1 MMPAF
6 LWQARVWL
14 VKYPTSLV
22 IQFNTNSCCLFNLTM
37 QDLYYD
43 YHPEAGV
50 MFASI
55 QGFSDFYSEQS
66 VNNQG
71 IECMR
76 FLHEIMADFDQLLI
90 EERFSCIEKV
100 KTIGSTYMAASGI
113 NQEVRICSK
122 PPFNNTLSS

>member
-1 MMPAF
+1 
-6 LWQARVWL
+6 
-14 VKYPTSLV
+14 
-22 IQFNTNSCCLFNLTM
+22 
-37 QDLYYD
+37 
-43 YHPEAGV
+43 

-66 VNNQG
+66 INNHG

-76 FLHEIMADFDQLLI
+76 FLHEIVADFDQLLT

-113 NQEVRICSK
+113 NHKASASRS
-122 PPFNNTLSS
+122 PH